1 MHYIL
6 DAWKSSSG
14 VDATVGNLV
23 GTLQK
28 HQQTT
33 EVIQEL
39 QAEFGKKIIYLRGLN
54 HFVTSKSGP
63 LLGVS
68 LCPHCR
74 QPRHTSTG
82 SIKNKAENWRNKII
96 YSILFSSSLRSDKS
110 S

>member
-23 GTLQK
+23 GTFQK

-39 QAEFGKKIIYLRGLN
+39 QAEFGKEITNL
-54 HFVTSKSGP
+54 FGP
-63 LLGVS
+63 NL
-68 LCPHCR
+68 
-74 QPRHTSTG
+74 
-82 SIKNKAENWRNKII
+82 SI
-96 YSILFSSSLRSDKS
+96 FC
-110 S
+110 